1 MLAGRDIVTE
11 QAGQSAGPGPEGQHP
26 GDSSDSKTWYE
37 EFTVSGGQ
45 ALDKVKEVIAE
56 GNVRRVF
63 IKNNDG
69 KVLLEVPLTAGVAV
83 TAVTAMIAPALVAIG
98 AVAAFVAQVTIG
110 VERERTPLEGGEGA
124 AGPDGDASPA
134 E

>member
-1 MLAGRDIVTE
+1 MDTVTDH
-11 QAGQSAGPGPEGQHP
+11 AGQSAGPGPEGQHQ
-26 GDSSDSKTWYE
+26 GDTSDSKTWYE

-63 IKNNDG
+63 IKNSDG

-110 VERERTPLEGGEGA
+110 VERERTSLTGGEA
-124 AGPDGDASPA
+124 ASGPDDEASPA